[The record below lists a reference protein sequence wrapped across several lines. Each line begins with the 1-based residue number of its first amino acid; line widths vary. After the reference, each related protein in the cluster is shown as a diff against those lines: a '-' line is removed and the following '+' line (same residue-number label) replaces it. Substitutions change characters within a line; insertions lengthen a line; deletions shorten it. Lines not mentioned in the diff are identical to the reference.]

1 MRSVGKLKKLGLK
14 EMKKIWPHEEKDLSP
29 WIAENIDPLNE
40 VLKLQIEIEGTE
52 EYVHGFRLDLVGTD
66 NFSQV
71 PVIIENQF
79 GKSDHD
85 HLGKLITYSAGKEA
99 GIVIW
104 IANEI
109 EIAHRNAIDWLNDIS
124 PDDMRF
130 YGIELELLQIDDS
143 LPAPNFKIVA
153 GSPPSKRRV
162 VGEISPRGR
171 RYQDFFDKLRSAVL
185 DMQPGFARA
194 KAGPYPS
201 WALGIGRTGF
211 GMYSAFT
218 IDNRFRVG
226 ISIDTGNKEDNDA
239 AFAELK
245 ENRGGIEERIGQ
257 ELAWDPLPDNRVC
270 RIYVAID
277 GTIDDGEPKL
287 TESLKWA
294 APLLI
299 RFREVFGPLV
309 RRIEI

>member
-1 MRSVGKLKKLGLK
+1 MPSIGKLKRLGLEDIK
-14 EMKKIWPHEEKDLSP
+14 RIWPHEEQDLSS
-29 WIAENIDPLNE
+29 WIAENIDALNE
-40 VLKLQIEIEGTE
+40 VLQLQIEIEGKE
-52 EYVHGFRLDLVGTD
+52 EHVDDFRLDLVGTD
-66 NFSQV
+66 NISQV

-79 GKSDHD
+79 GQSNHD
-85 HLGKLITYSAGKEA
+85 HLGKLITYSAAKEA

-104 IANEI
+104 VANEI
-109 EIAHRNAIDWLNDIS
+109 RIAHRNAIEWLNSIS
-124 PDDMRF
+124 PHDMTF
-130 YGIELELLQIDDS
+130 YGIELELFQIDDS

-153 GSPPSKRRV
+153 GPPPSKRRV

-185 DMQPGFARA
+185 DMQPGFTRA
-194 KAGPYPS
+194 KAGPYSS
-201 WALGIGRTGF
+201 WGLGIGRSGF

-218 IDNRFRVG
+218 IDNKFRVG

-245 ENRGGIEERIGQ
+245 ENRLAIEERIGQ
-257 ELAWDPLPDNRVC
+257 ELVWDPLPDSRVC
-270 RIYVAID
+270 RIYAAID

-287 TESLKWA
+287 TDIVKWA
-294 APLLI
+294 ASLLI
-299 RFREVFGPLV
+299 GFREVFGPLV